1 MRIMRHRVIGRRTG
15 VSDALKNVGQEL
27 AREFGIRPLQ
37 PGERRPDGYFLVSH
51 LTGKPIIKDR
61 NAVVRKNG

>member
-1 MRIMRHRVIGRRTG
+1 MAQRLGR
-15 VSDALKNVGQEL
+15 EL
-27 AREFGIRPLQ
+27 GIRPLQ

-61 NAVVRKNG
+61 NAVVRDQD

>member
-1 MRIMRHRVIGRRTG
+1 VRLTMG
-15 VSDALKNVGQEL
+15 VSDAVKAMGERLGREL
-27 AREFGIRPLQ
+27 GIRPLQ

-61 NAVVRKNG
+61 NAVVRDDD